1 MEDRI
6 AECSSQLAEE
16 EEKAKNLAKIR
27 NKQEVMI
34 SDLEGQ
40 CLGSEERRPGPH
52 GCFCPP
58 DRAVTDGRR
67 ARRLIRLDPV
77 LTVCSYRV
85 LPRLQA
91 FTMGW
96 RSFDCS

>member
-40 CLGSEERRPGPH
+40 CRRLG
-52 GCFCPP
+52 
-58 DRAVTDGRR
+58 R
-67 ARRLIRLDPV
+67 ARSGPATRP
-77 LTVCSYRV
+77 
-85 LPRLQA
+85 
-91 FTMGW
+91 
-96 RSFDCS
+96 

>member
-34 SDLEGQ
+34 SDLEGWCQ
-40 CLGSEERRPGPH
+40 RGDSSVLCLSQN
-52 GCFCPP
+52 
-58 DRAVTDGRR
+58 
-67 ARRLIRLDPV
+67 
-77 LTVCSYRV
+77 S
-85 LPRLQA
+85 QA
-91 FTMGW
+91 SPATA
-96 RSFDCS
+96 

>member
-16 EEKAKNLAKIR
+16 EEKSKNLAKIR

-40 CLGSEERRPGPH
+40 CVGLEKFTAGTCE
-52 GCFCPP
+52 CLDFI
-58 DRAVTDGRR
+58 
-67 ARRLIRLDPV
+67 LIR
-77 LTVCSYRV
+77 TFNNRKC
-85 LPRLQA
+85 
-91 FTMGW
+91 T
-96 RSFDCS
+96 

>member
-1 MEDRI
+1 MCSKLYQTPVVPWNAFSEAVFSVQEKKLMEDRI

-40 CLGSEERRPGPH
+40 CLGLEKCSTGTNE
-52 GCFCPP
+52 CLDF
-58 DRAVTDGRR
+58 T
-67 ARRLIRLDPV
+67 LIG
-77 LTVCSYRV
+77 T
-85 LPRLQA
+85 
-91 FTMGW
+91 
-96 RSFDCS
+96 

>member
-34 SDLEGQ
+34 SDLEGWCQ
-40 CLGSEERRPGPH
+40 PRDSWMLWLYLSQNSQASPGI
-52 GCFCPP
+52 
-58 DRAVTDGRR
+58 A
-67 ARRLIRLDPV
+67 
-77 LTVCSYRV
+77 
-85 LPRLQA
+85 
-91 FTMGW
+91 
-96 RSFDCS
+96 

>member
-34 SDLEGQ
+34 SDLEGWCQ
-40 CLGSEERRPGPH
+40 PGDK
-52 GCFCPP
+52 C
-58 DRAVTDGRR
+58 RGR
-67 ARRLIRLDPV
+67 
-77 LTVCSYRV
+77 T
-85 LPRLQA
+85 
-91 FTMGW
+91 
-96 RSFDCS
+96 

>member
-34 SDLEGQ
+34 SDLEGWCQ
-40 CLGSEERRPGPH
+40 PRDLVLCLSQNSRA
-52 GCFCPP
+52 CP
-58 DRAVTDGRR
+58 VT
-67 ARRLIRLDPV
+67 A
-77 LTVCSYRV
+77 
-85 LPRLQA
+85 
-91 FTMGW
+91 
-96 RSFDCS
+96 

>member
-40 CLGSEERRPGPH
+40 CWGRGASQV
-52 GCFCPP
+52 
-58 DRAVTDGRR
+58 AVRM
-67 ARRLIRLDPV
+67 L
-77 LTVCSYRV
+77 SYSRFQ
-85 LPRLQA
+85 LPRH
-91 FTMGW
+91 FVFMMGW
-96 RSFDCS
+96 QQNSFTVYILVS